1 MIPSPVSSERT
12 APVAAEVLPAAVLAA
27 WGLEAGAGERELGGL
42 INRTFFV
49 RAHAGGP
56 VTAVIQRLHPVFAA
70 EVNIDLDAV
79 TAHLAAAG
87 MVTPRLLRTLA
98 GARWFEH
105 EGAVWR
111 ALTYVDGV
119 TVHAMP
125 DEEHAV
131 AAGELVG
138 RFHRVLSTLDH
149 RFAFQRASVHDTAG
163 HLRRLGEV
171 LRDGGG
177 LPETVDLARR
187 VLDAA
192 ARMTPLPA
200 LPRRPMHG
208 DLKISNVMFARD
220 PHPAALCLID
230 LDTLGPQTIAYEMG
244 DCLRSWCNP
253 EGEDTPATRFDLG
266 RLGAALR
273 GYAAGA
279 AGLLA
284 PAEIEAILPGLE
296 TGCVELAARFCVD
309 AFEDRYFGWDPTRFP
324 SRRTHNLVRAEGQ
337 LALAE
342 AVMASRGAA
351 AAVVAGAF
359 RS

>member
-1 MIPSPVSSERT
+1 MSSERT

-49 RAHAGGP
+49 RAHPGGP

-87 MVTPRLLRTLA
+87 MVTPRLLRTLD

-119 TVHAMP
+119 TVHAVP

-131 AAGELVG
+131 AAGVLVG
-138 RFHRVLSTLDH
+138 RFHLALSTLEH

-171 LRDGGG
+171 LRDGG
-177 LPETVDLARR
+177 PEETVDLARR

-192 ARMTPLPA
+192 GRMTPLPA
-200 LPRRPMHG
+200 LPRRPLHG
-208 DLKISNVMFARD
+208 DLKISNVMFARGA
-220 PHPAALCLID
+220 PPVGLCLID

-273 GYAAGA
+273 GYAAGS

-284 PAEIEAILPGLE
+284 PAEIASIVPGLE

-324 SRRTHNLVRAEGQ
+324 SRRAHNLVRAEGQ

-342 AVMASRGAA
+342 AVMAARSAA
-351 AAVVAGAF
+351 TDVVADAF
-359 RS
+359 LPR